1 MVDAVN
7 VGEQRVNLV
16 RKTYESDGSTNVVV
30 TNFTLWSFSH
40 HGALRVL
47 LRLDDHLEGVLLE
60 VEHLVL
66 PPDEGHLLLVLD
78 PDDLILLI
86 LLVVVVV
93 RPHGVLLVVPVVVV
107 VVVPI
112 DRPGGMGHRVG
123 GGEVGADA
131 RLRQVDVVIVEGCCC

>member
-1 MVDAVN
+1 MIKPRLIKMWAHP
-7 VGEQRVNLV
+7 LSMI
-16 RKTYESDGSTNVVV
+16 KY
-30 TNFTLWSFSH
+30 LPLSH

-107 VVVPI
+107 VVAVVVFPI

-123 GGEVGADA
+123 GREVGADA
-131 RLRQVDVVIVEGCCC
+131 RLGQVDVVIVEGCCC